1 MSYVVSPK
9 VKELL
14 EQIIALKEVQTA
26 LKFIE
31 DDQDQTLENQ
41 IELTKIEAPTFHE
54 ENKAKRY
61 LEMFK
66 DLGLENAEIDSYGN
80 VTGIR
85 KGEGG
90 KRKLVVEGH
99 LDTVFPLG
107 TVIDPQIRDGKVYAP
122 GICDD
127 TRGLVVNL
135 TVIRALKAAGIKTGN
150 DILFGGTVQEEGM
163 GGLMGMK
170 KLLEFNKD
178 VTECLCVDGFSAKGI
193 VYQATGFRTCEVNF
207 YGIGGHAYGAFGYM
221 ANALHAA
228 SRAVAKIA
236 DFQVPADPR
245 TTFCVSNF
253 HAGNDASIHAIVP
266 KATIKFNF
274 RSNSMEELNK
284 LDDRI
289 KAAIQE
295 ACDEESARWGADTI
309 TWDYKQYIDVGA
321 GKQDEHAPIVEAD
334 HAVIEYLGYDPLWIQ
349 GGSTNANV
357 PISQGI
363 PALCLGLSDED
374 NKVHSL
380 DEYFPIKDS
389 YKGAQQALLLALM
402 LSGIAG
408 KTDPLL
414 EM

>member
-1 MSYVVSPK
+1 MSYTVSQK
-9 VKELL
+9 IKDLLTQIVELDEVK
-14 EQIIALKEVQTA
+14 AA

-31 DDQDQTLENQ
+31 DDQDQTLDNQ

-66 DLGLENAEIDSYGN
+66 ELGLENAEIDAYGN
-80 VTGIR
+80 VTGLR
-85 KGEGG
+85 KGAGG
-90 KRKLVVEGH
+90 NRKLVMEGH

-107 TVIDPQIRDGKVYAP
+107 TVIDPQIRDGKVFAP

-135 TVIRALKAAGIKTGN
+135 TVIRALKAAGITTSN

-178 VTECLCVDGFSAKGI
+178 ITECLCVDGFSPKGI
-193 VYQATGFRTCEVNF
+193 VYSATGFRTCEVNF

-221 ANALHAA
+221 ANPLHAA

-236 DFQVPADPR
+236 DFEVPGDPR

-253 HAGNDASIHAIVP
+253 HAGSDASIHAIVP

-284 LDDRI
+284 LDARI

-295 ACDEESARWGADTI
+295 ACDEESARWGKDTI
-309 TWDYKQYIDVGA
+309 TFDYKQYIDVGA
-321 GKQDEHAPIVEAD
+321 GKQDEHDPIVEAD
-334 HAVIEYLGYDPLWIQ
+334 HAVIEFLGVEPLWVQ

-357 PISQGI
+357 PISMGI
-363 PALCLGLSDED
+363 PALCLGLSDE
-374 NKVHSL
+374 NNMVHTL
-380 DEYFPIKDS
+380 EEYFPIEGS

-402 LSGIAG
+402 LSGIEG
-408 KTDPLL
+408 KTAPLHEL
-414 EM
+414 

>member
-1 MSYVVSPK
+1 MSYNASQK
-9 VKELL
+9 VKDLL
-14 EQIIALKEVQTA
+14 EKIVSLEEVQTA

-54 ENKAKRY
+54 ENKAKAY

-66 DLGLENAEIDSYGN
+66 NLGLENAEIDSYGN
-80 VTGIR
+80 VTGLR
-85 KGEGG
+85 KGAGG

-107 TVIDPQIRDGKVYAP
+107 TLIDPKIRDGKVFAP

-135 TVIRALKAAGIKTGN
+135 TVIRALNAAGIKTSN
-150 DILFGGTVQEEGM
+150 DILFGGTVEEEGM
-163 GGLMGMK
+163 GGLGGMK

-207 YGIGGHAYGAFGYM
+207 YGIGGHAYAAFGVV
-221 ANALHAA
+221 ANPLHAA
-228 SRAVAKIA
+228 SRAIAKIS
-236 DFQVPADPR
+236 DFQVPEDPK

-253 HAGNDASIHAIVP
+253 HAGSDSAIHAIVP
-266 KATIKFNF
+266 QATIKFNI
-274 RSNSMEELNK
+274 RSNNMDELNK
-284 LDDRI
+284 LEARI

-295 ACDEESARWGADTI
+295 ACDEETARWGKDTI

-321 GKQDEHAPIVEAD
+321 GKQDEHAPIVEAN
-334 HAVIEYLGYDPLWIQ
+334 HEVIKYLGYDPLWIQ
-349 GGSTNANV
+349 GGCTNANV

-363 PALCLGLSDED
+363 PALCLGIGDED
-374 NKVHSL
+374 NKVHTL

-389 YKGAQQALLLALM
+389 YKGAQQTLLLALI
-402 LSGIAG
+402 LSGIEG
-408 KTDPLL
+408 KTPPLH